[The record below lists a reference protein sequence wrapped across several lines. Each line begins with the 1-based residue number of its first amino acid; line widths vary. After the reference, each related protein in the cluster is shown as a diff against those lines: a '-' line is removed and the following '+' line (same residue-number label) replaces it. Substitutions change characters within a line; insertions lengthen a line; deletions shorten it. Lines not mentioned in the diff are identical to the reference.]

1 MAAGVRIASGGR
13 EELTFRVA
21 LQIWRAWLSLLFG
34 TSASLVDRNLFGPS
48 SISFRPK
55 SLSFLRGPCWVG
67 QSFDAQGRGD
77 RGIEEPACEI
87 EELGI
92 DGDRRKGWL
101 ARNES
106 EPMSALR
113 ACQ

>member
-1 MAAGVRIASGGR
+1 VRIASGGR

-55 SLSFLRGPCWVG
+55 SLSLFADLAGCAKASMPRVAAIRQPAREIE
-67 QSFDAQGRGD
+67 QRK
-77 RGIEEPACEI
+77 IEEER
-87 EELGI
+87 E
-92 DGDRRKGWL
+92 KGWL

>member
-55 SLSFLRGPCWVG
+55 SLSLFADLAGWPKLHARSRRSGSPDE
-67 QSFDAQGRGD
+67 QRK
-77 RGIEEPACEI
+77 IE
-87 EELGI
+87 G
-92 DGDRRKGWL
+92 
-101 ARNES
+101 S
-106 EPMSALR
+106 E
-113 ACQ
+113 